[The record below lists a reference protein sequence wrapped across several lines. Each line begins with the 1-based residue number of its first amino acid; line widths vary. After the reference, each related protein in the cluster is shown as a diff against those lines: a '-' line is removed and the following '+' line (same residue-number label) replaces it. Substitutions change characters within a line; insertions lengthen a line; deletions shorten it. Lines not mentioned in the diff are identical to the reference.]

1 MRAMA
6 GQAEHKVGGTA
17 AREEASA
24 GELTA
29 IPFLSGLPAEVAR
42 RHTGAARWVTAGAG
56 QQILAFDDAS
66 DDVFFVLTG
75 CVRVVVRTPGGRE
88 LILDD
93 IPAGRFF
100 GEMSA
105 IDAAPR
111 SASVTALY
119 RSRICRMPGRVF
131 MSLLAEAP
139 PLARDMMRLL
149 VGRIRAQNSRLL
161 ELTTLDI
168 RHRLHAELLR
178 LAAPAGPDGTRLI
191 SPPPVQQVLA
201 QRIGARR
208 EPVSR
213 EIARLLREGI
223 LERRRGALVL
233 RRPAVL
239 EGALAALLDS

>member
-1 MRAMA
+1 MQVRARREHA
-6 GQAEHKVGGTA
+6 G
-17 AREEASA
+17 A
-24 GELTA
+24 GSRTPPADGRGALTD
-29 IPFLSGLPAEVAR
+29 IPFLRVLPPDLAE
-42 RHTGAARWVTAGAG
+42 RHAGAARWITAEAG
-56 QQILAFDDAS
+56 QHILGYEDIS
-66 DDVFFVLTG
+66 DDVFFVLVG
-75 CVRVVVRTPGGRE
+75 CVRVAARTPGGRE

-105 IDAAPR
+105 IDGAPR
-111 SASVTALY
+111 SASVTALH
-119 RSRICRMPGRVF
+119 RSRICRLGGGAFRA
-131 MSLLAEAP
+131 LLHGSP
-139 PLARDMMRLL
+139 VLAQEMMRLL
-149 VGRIRAQNSRLL
+149 VGRIRAQNARLL
-161 ELTTLDI
+161 EATTLDI

-178 LAAPAGPDGTRLI
+178 LAAPAGADGTRTI

-213 EIARLLREGI
+213 EFARLLREGL

-239 EGALAALLDS
+239 EAALAEVLDR

>member
-1 MRAMA
+1 MA
-6 GQAEHKVGGTA
+6 GQAEQQGGGA
-17 AREEASA
+17 AAPAQANA

-29 IPFLSGLPAEVAR
+29 IPFFHGRPPEIAR
-42 RHTGAARWVTAGAG
+42 RHAGAARWVTAAAG
-56 QQILAFDDAS
+56 QQILGFEDVS

-93 IPAGRFF
+93 IPAGRFV

-119 RSRICRMPGRVF
+119 RSRICRLPGGVF
-131 MSLLAEAP
+131 MSLLEEAP
-139 PLARDMMRLL
+139 SLARDIMRLL
-149 VGRIRAQNSRLL
+149 VARIRVQNGRLL
-161 ELTTLDI
+161 ELTTLDT

-178 LAAPAGPDGTRLI
+178 LAAPAGPDGSRLI
-191 SPPPVQQVLA
+191 SPPVQQVLA